1 MLNNNKCILAYG
13 LSEDEIKLLEG
24 FKHKIKII
32 TKEMSSMKIKDILGG
47 LKFEVVNKE
56 LPEEKILL
64 FNNYDDASVKKGVTD
79 IRSNIKGTIL
89 AVVTPTS
96 KEWTFEYLLEHLVE
110 EREWAKKQQQ
120 KKGR

>member
-24 FKHKIKII
+24 LKHKIKII